1 VVFKRTSVELPIDVE
16 DVRTIM
22 FLLAD
27 IRSELMAIHGL
38 LKDGDNGEESEEKS

>member
-1 VVFKRTSVELPIDVE
+1 MVFKRTSVELPIDVE

-22 FLLAD
+22 FLAD
-27 IRSELMAIHGL
+27 IRSGLMAIHGL